1 MAGGGEHGFAVD
13 HIAALVLAALAADAG
28 LGARRGFDHFHRAEG
43 MAKLFHG
50 LSLDFLANGASIGL
64 DAVFRAGRRSRY
76 FSLIPLVAGGGD
88 GLGLSLVANGAG
100 VGLDAVLGAG
110 RLGRY
115 LAVVPLM
122 AGGGEHGFAVDHIAA
137 LVLAALAADAGLGAR
152 RGFDHFHHA
161 EGMAELFDDL
171 GFGFLADSAGEGLF
185 AILLA
190 SRFGRYFAVIQLV
203 IQIMYGDV
211 LERIDTTSSRNFLP
225 IPSRAAGVIY
235 ILQTG
240 AAIKG
245 VFSNVCHALR
255 NGNFRQCI
263 AAVKSVLSDD
273 CRTFCNRD
281 ACKFMAVLESAHS
294 HVCNTAEDLNA
305 RKARAAVKSRA
316 SYTRYARRDRNAC
329 QTAAQECISSDAYYT
344 FRNRYACQRR
354 DGSKGVLPD
363 ALDSCRNRDIRKIEA
378 EGESIITD
386 TCRAVADLN
395 RFDFVPI
402 GIPRRSIAAA
412 AVTRKIVH

>member
-1 MAGGGEHGFAVD
+1 MAGGSEHGFAVD
-13 HIAALVLAALAADAG
+13 HLATLVLAAFAADAG
-28 LGARRGFDHFHRAEG
+28 LGAGW
-43 MAKLFHG
+43 
-50 LSLDFLANGASIGL
+50 SL
-64 DAVFRAGRRSRY
+64 
-76 FSLIPLVAGGGD
+76 
-88 GLGLSLVANGAG
+88 
-100 VGLDAVLGAG
+100 
-110 RLGRY
+110 
-115 LAVVPLM
+115 
-122 AGGGEHGFAVDHIAA
+122 
-137 LVLAALAADAGLGAR
+137 
-152 RGFDHFHHA
+152 DHFHHA
-161 EGMAELFDDL
+161 ESMAKLFNDL

-281 ACKFMAVLESAHS
+281 ACKFMAVLERAHS
-294 HVCNTAEDLNA
+294 HTCNAAEDLNA
-305 RKARAAVKSRA
+305 RKARTAVESGA
-316 SYTRYARRDRNAC
+316 SYTRYARREQNAR
-329 QTAAQECISSDAYYT
+329 QTASQKSISSDAYYAL
-344 FRNRYACQRR
+344 RNRYVCQRR
-354 DGSKGVLPD
+354 SGSKGVLPD
-363 ALDSCRNRDIRKIEA
+363 VLDSYRNRDIRKIEA